1 MERRSKRVGAR
12 RLVASLVVV
21 CMSAAVLAVPV
32 AAARP
37 EHARNPVQTQ
47 GGLQQLAVQVRQL
60 IRRVE
65 DSPLPCETR
74 NIAVRR
80 LRQLNDELES
90 GRRSAAHALLTAWM
104 HDARS
109 SVEAG
114 VLGPEQGAELYRGMD
129 EVLAKVGSGW
139 PAKPKPTRKW
149 KPLPVCMGEETPQE
163 TSTAAGGVVGWS
175 YTPEVAD
182 FESNDLMIFLSS
194 MVGMVPMV
202 GPLLAG
208 FTALLWPASGDAE
221 INKLIDSKIDA
232 AIQQQLTDDLTGLQS
247 LVNDFLQELHDW
259 QAPNACPEW
268 QDIDAWSAN
277 AWCSVGAQATY
288 ANFAT
293 TYKFFLD
300 HRPHFQSP
308 GSEVKL
314 LPLYAQYENLFLA
327 FLREGVLLEPY
338 WTATGAILP
347 GDIAKPRRTMTIEL
361 DPDPTA
367 EEYWDWGPNYRN
379 YNVGVKYVTDVYK
392 AGLAEQ
398 PSPTSDSNWETRN
411 AYQRTMA
418 AYVLNF
424 RDAWKYLDPDAY
436 PQGVPGGIK
445 DTRMIFSDLLGGVVN
460 WSTFKQPANVAGP
473 LSELTIWAETT
484 APLRYGRTSVIEA
497 VQSTSPPNAGP
508 ARAAAITGD
517 ATLDGS
523 MGHTPGF
530 IDLRERGPIVKLEA
544 ANEKSRNIFY
554 PDPFPGRIVFTFATG
569 EKMAIGG
576 EKDPKSLV
584 DAAYEVITADYPG
597 YVLATVQAIGTFDHL
612 GDDGATVADS
622 MVFGFRRAD
631 SFSPSG
637 AAISLQAGKCMD
649 AGTMAI
655 GTQPAIW
662 TCHGGPNQI
671 WHYDIGT
678 QALKVHDTTADV
690 LDLTNRSDRC
700 LAATGTASGAAAVLQ
715 ECDDSSPQRWTL
727 VPSADGLHGSI
738 RAVGSGLALDVQGGA
753 TANGTHI
760 ILYRYDGGPNQLWN
774 LPSPLQGQLHSV
786 GTGRC
791 LDVSDPALPDGA
803 LIHSWRCHQPGD
815 THVNQLWTYDAT
827 SKVLQVAGGQKCL
840 QTTGT
845 TSGSQLAVSVCT
857 GAVNQQWSL
866 NADRTITSVQ
876 SGLAI
881 DVAGGGTADGNR
893 IILYP
898 RHGGTNQQWTRPAE
912 QGAAI
917 HSLADGGCLD
927 VPTWTAGT
935 QARTAACTGSPS
947 QRWTYH
953 PLIGRLTAYSA
964 IGVGGATTCLG
975 VGSNGRAAVIGPCSD
990 DPTQHWSVVRGK
1002 DDGVSGTI
1010 QNATPLPDDPSTPR
1024 CLSLPMD
1031 WTLVNRLTSVEVNAC
1046 DPLRVTQQWVSR

>member
-1 MERRSKRVGAR
+1 MKQRSMWVGAR
-12 RLVASLVVV
+12 RLLAALVVA
-21 CMSAAVLAVPV
+21 CLSASALAVPV
-32 AAARP
+32 AAAPP
-37 EHARNPVQTQ
+37 EQARKPVQTQ
-47 GGLQQLAVQVRQL
+47 GDLQQLALQVRQL

-65 DSPLPCETR
+65 DSALPCEIR
-74 NIAVRR
+74 NIQVRR

-90 GRRSAAHALLTAWM
+90 GRRSAARALVTAWM

-109 SVEAG
+109 SVQAG

-129 EVLAKVGSGW
+129 EVLARIGTGW
-139 PAKPKPTRKW
+139 PAKLRPTRNW
-149 KPLPVCMGEETPQE
+149 KPLPVCMGEETPQDA
-163 TSTAAGGVVGWS
+163 STTDGGVVGSS
-175 YTPEVAD
+175 YTPEFAD
-182 FESNDLMIFLSS
+182 FESNDLMILLSS
-194 MVGMVPMV
+194 MVGMVPIV
-202 GPLLAG
+202 GPMLAG
-208 FTALLWPASGDAE
+208 VTALLWPASGDAE

-232 AIQQQLTDDLTGLQS
+232 AIQKQLVDDLTGLKDD
-247 LVNDFLQELHDW
+247 VNDFLQELHDW
-259 QAPNACPEW
+259 QASDGCPQW
-268 QDIDAWSAN
+268 QDLDAWSTN
-277 AWCSVGAQATY
+277 PYCSIGAQATY
-288 ANFAT
+288 TNFAT

-308 GSEVKL
+308 GEEVRL
-314 LPLYAQYENLFLA
+314 LPLYAQFENLFLA

-367 EEYWDWGPNYRN
+367 EEYGDWGPGYQN
-379 YNVGVKYVTDVYK
+379 YNVGVKYVTDVYEK
-392 AGLAEQ
+392 GLADQ
-398 PSPTSDSNWETRN
+398 PAASSDSNWEKRN
-411 AYQRTMA
+411 GYQRTMA

-445 DTRMIFSDLLGGVVN
+445 DTRMIFSDLVGGVVS
-460 WSTFKQPANVAGP
+460 WSSFTQPANVAGP

-484 APLRYGRTSVIEA
+484 DPLRYGRTSVIEA
-497 VQSTSPPNAGP
+497 VQSTSPPTAGP
-508 ARAAAITGD
+508 ARAGAITGD
-517 ATLDGS
+517 AALDGG
-523 MGHTPGF
+523 MGHTAGF
-530 IDLRERGPIVKLEA
+530 IDLRERGPIVKVEA

-554 PDPFPGRIVFTFATG
+554 PDPFPGRVVFTFATG
-569 EKMAIGG
+569 EKTSIGG
-576 EKDPKSLV
+576 EKDPNKLL
-584 DAAYEVITADYPG
+584 DTDYEAITADYPG

-612 GDDGATVADS
+612 GSDGATVADS

-637 AAISLQAGKCMD
+637 AAISVQSGKCMD

-662 TCHGGPNQI
+662 TCHGGANQI
-671 WHYDIGT
+671 WYYDAGT
-678 QALKVHDTTADV
+678 QALKVRDTTADV
-690 LDLTNRSDRC
+690 LDLTKRPDRC
-700 LAATGTASGAAAVLQ
+700 LAATGTTSGSAAVLQ
-715 ECDDSSPQRWTL
+715 ECSDSVAQRWTL
-727 VPSADGLHGSI
+727 VPSGDGVHGSI
-738 RAVGSGLALDVQGGA
+738 RAVGSGLALDVAGGS
-753 TANGTHI
+753 TANGAHI
-760 ILYRYDGGPNQLWN
+760 ILYTYAGGPNQLWN

-827 SKVLQVAGGQKCL
+827 SKVLKVAGGQRCL
-840 QTTGT
+840 QATGT
-845 TSGSQLAVSVCT
+845 TSGSQLVASSCT
-857 GAVNQQWSL
+857 GAANQQWSL

-881 DVAGGGTADGNR
+881 DVAGGGTADGTR
-893 IILYP
+893 IILYA

-912 QGAAI
+912 QGAAV

-927 VPTWTAGT
+927 VPAWAAGT
-935 QARTAACTGSPS
+935 QVRTATCAGSPS

-953 PLIGRLTAYSA
+953 PLTGRLTAYSS
-964 IGVGGATTCLG
+964 IGVGGATACLG
-975 VGSNGRAAVIGPCSD
+975 VGSDGRAAVIGPCTD

-1002 DDGVSGTI
+1002 NGVSGTI
-1010 QNATPLPDDPSTPR
+1010 QNATPVPDDSSTPR
-1024 CLSLPMD
+1024 CLSLPST
-1031 WTLVNRLTSVEVNAC
+1031 WTLKDRLSAVEVNAC